1 LKKLFTLALAL
12 VTLGLL
18 ATACSS
24 SAPTFTTADLPPTVK
39 VTDEGEWITLLPADA
54 VPMRPMGFI
63 FYPGGLVKP
72 EAYELALAPIAAAG
86 HPVVIVKMPFDLAF
100 FDAEKGFK
108 VKQALPSVSRWVI
121 GGHSLGGLASAI
133 AVGKHPTSFA
143 GVVFWGAYTTKD
155 YSLAA
160 MSLPVLSISASS
172 DGLSTPEKIAIGVPF
187 LPATAKNL
195 VLEGGNHAQ
204 FGDYGPQKGDGTA
217 TITRT
222 EQQAQTAA
230 ATLEFLAQF

>member
-1 LKKLFTLALAL
+1 LIVSVSLL
-12 VTLGLL
+12 VVS
-18 ATACSS
+18 CSS
-24 SAPTFTTADLPPTVK
+24 AATFTAADLPPTVR
-39 VTDEGEWITLLPADA
+39 VSDEGDWISLLPSDST
-54 VPMRPMGFI
+54 VSLKPLGLM

-100 FDAEKGFK
+100 FDAEKGYK

-160 MSLPVLSISASS
+160 LSLPVLSISASN
-172 DGLSTPEKIAIGVPF
+172 DGLSTPEKMAVGVPF
-187 LPATAKNL
+187 LPANTKN
-195 VLEGGNHAQ
+195 VVIKGGIHAQ
-204 FGDYGPQKGDGTA
+204 FGTYGPQKGDGTA
-217 TITRT
+217 TISRE